1 MHWRFLL
8 STKTL
13 STDLMEALSARE
25 RLVTDYFL
33 QPRFREWFKPQD
45 LCDAVFAY
53 IERSAKRLRPAVLL
67 WSCGAVGGDENVA
80 IPAAAGVEMFHT
92 WTLVHDDLIDNDDLR
107 RGGPTVHKL
116 AEQFASANLGYG
128 ENRSQEYGR
137 DIAILAGDC
146 QHAWTISLFCECAKQ
161 QGVDPKVMVDIIY
174 HLESYV
180 VNKLIEGETLDVQY
194 SRAPIES
201 LTKEDIVFMLWM
213 KTGVLYEFAARTG
226 AMIGLNNSDE
236 NHPYV
241 LALARFAS
249 QCGTAFQLQDD
260 ILGLMGKEAQLG
272 KPVGSDV
279 REGKKTT
286 IVFFALQSATPE
298 DRRFLL
304 SVLGNQGATDSDV
317 CKATDLM
324 VSLGAVQK
332 TADLALE
339 HIHNALPELDAL
351 PESDYKSLLVSWA
364 HFMID
369 REF

>member
-1 MHWRFLL
+1 MN
-8 STKTL
+8 
-13 STDLMEALSARE
+13 ALSARE

-33 QPRFREWFKPQD
+33 QPRFREWFKPED
-45 LCDAVFAY
+45 LREAVFAY
-53 IERSAKRLRPAVLL
+53 LVRGAKRLRPAVLL
-67 WSCGAVGGDENVA
+67 WSCGAVGGNEQSA
-80 IPAAAGVEMFHT
+80 LPAAAGVELFHT

-116 AEQFASANLGYG
+116 GESFASSNLGYDD
-128 ENRSQEYGR
+128 ERSLEYGR
-137 DIAILAGDC
+137 DLAVLTGDS
-146 QHAWTISLFCECAKQ
+146 QHGWTISLFCECARER
-161 QGVDPKVMVDIIY
+161 GVDARVMLDIIY

-194 SRAPIES
+194 SRTPIDV

-213 KTGVLYEFAARTG
+213 KTGVLYEFAARAG
-226 AMIGLNNSDE
+226 AMIGLNCSDE

-241 LALARFAS
+241 AALSRFAS

-260 ILGLMGKEAQLG
+260 ILGLMGKEKQLG
-272 KPVGSDV
+272 KPIGSDV

-298 DRRFLL
+298 QRKFLL
-304 SVLGNQGATDSDV
+304 SVLGDRDASDEDV
-317 CKATDLM
+317 GKATDLM

-339 HIHNALPELDAL
+339 HIHRALPELEAL
-351 PESDYKSLLVSWA
+351 PESEYKALLTSWA
-364 HFMID
+364 HFMIN